1 MSCRSSLRECR
12 MAFHTSQAQGVL
24 SRGPDPSLRDVKLA
38 YRKDTNGDPER
49 APLAPDWRPVRYE
62 GTSAAG

>member
-38 YRKDTNGDPER
+38 YRKDTEIQ
-49 APLAPDWRPVRYE
+49 L
-62 GTSAAG
+62 